1 VIRDLVALSLSVRQ
15 KCKLP
20 KTGLFTRMNFP
31 QSAQVSQIWLP
42 AIIILFLLSGCNGTL
57 PPVPKTVL
65 VPVPVPC
72 LDKMP
77 ERPKFLSDGELA
89 AMSDFELV
97 LSLRSDQ
104 LELRGHVALQ
114 EALLRACV
122 K

>member
-1 VIRDLVALSLSVRQ
+1 MRLWPV
-15 KCKLP
+15 
-20 KTGLFTRMNFP
+20 
-31 QSAQVSQIWLP
+31 
-42 AIIILFLLSGCNGTL
+42 LLLLAGCNGTL

-65 VPVPVPC
+65 VPIPTPC

-89 AMSDFELV
+89 AMPDFELV

-104 LELRGHVALQ
+104 LELRGHVEILTATLQ
-114 EALLRACV
+114 ACV